1 MTAPRVTPR
10 ITPKR
15 GAWCGHGI
23 KIPGGFMRPFYI
35 TKGRCGYYR
44 IRLVDMASGLIVCD
58 RSSKTSDF
66 KAAERL
72 AWEWVRN
79 GVEPVSKRRS
89 VKQSSVSL
97 SSPDSLSSSLSVS
110 QNISAA
116 SLSDD
121 EELMLLRLLAKKHGV
136 TLSGGIE
143 AASGSMAN
151 NSAFDGAS
159 CEAASVEVIAN
170 VSENVTAAASLS
182 AKTEKDFT
190 LEKIT
195 DADLPLSL
203 AGGKFDAGRFNG
215 VRVCDFITDF
225 WTEEKSPYYEQQT
238 AHRKDINGTHCQ
250 NMRDMVRRYWKP
262 FFGECVVDS
271 LSTEI
276 LNKFFIY
283 LAADKGLKS
292 STVNKVLNSAAV
304 AFKFYCKNRKIS
316 FNPMDGIERF
326 GCDKTERGI
335 LTREEVERLFS
346 FTWANKKKQLANM
359 LAAFTG
365 MRAGEVSAL
374 RYCDI
379 YDDRIY
385 VNHNWSVVDGE
396 KDPKRHEVRWVVC
409 PPEICE
415 ALKALA
421 KKNPSFSNDSFVFF
435 SRQKTGQVPVLPE
448 AWVRG
453 LDEALEQIGITSAAR
468 KARHIDFHSWRHF
481 YATEISER
489 VQMGTAQKMLGH
501 KDASTTAIYASHESE
516 EHMQAVQNVM
526 SELSRGIRILPF
538 QLVA

>member
-1 MTAPRVTPR
+1 
-10 ITPKR
+10 
-15 GAWCGHGI
+15 
-23 KIPGGFMRPFYI
+23 MRPFYI

-58 RSSKTSDF
+58 RSSRTSDR

-72 AWEWVRN
+72 AWEWVRD
-79 GVEPVSKRRS
+79 GISPVTKKSSEKKSLDTKPSRAVSAPVENSMPLGG
-89 VKQSSVSL
+89 L
-97 SSPDSLSSSLSVS
+97 SES
-110 QNISAA
+110 
-116 SLSDD
+116 
-121 EELMLLRLLAKKHGV
+121 EELALLKLLAKKHGFSLGSESSV
-136 TLSGGIE
+136 M
-143 AASGSMAN
+143 AATK
-151 NSAFDGAS
+151 
-159 CEAASVEVIAN
+159 
-170 VSENVTAAASLS
+170 NVTVTDKNTA
-182 AKTEKDFT
+182 EKGERDFAF
-190 LEKIT
+190 EKIT

-203 AGGKFDAGRFNG
+203 SRKKFDAGIFNG
-215 VRVCDFITDF
+215 VKIADFITDF
-225 WTEEKSPYYEQQT
+225 WTEEKSPYYEQQK

-250 NMRDMVRRYWKP
+250 NMRDMVKRYWIP
-262 FFGECVVDS
+262 FFGSSTVDS
-271 LSTEI
+271 LTSEI

-304 AFKFYCKNRKIS
+304 PFKFYCKNHKIS
-316 FNPMDGIERF
+316 SNPMDGIERF

-335 LTREEVERLFS
+335 LTRKEVERLFS
-346 FTWANKKKQLANM
+346 FEWENKKKQLANM

-385 VNHNWSVVDGE
+385 VNHNWSGE

-409 PPEICE
+409 PPEICS

-421 KKNPSFSNDSFVFF
+421 KKNPSFSNDCFVFF
-435 SRQKTGQVPVLPE
+435 SRQKKGSVPVLPE

-453 LDEALEQIGITSAAR
+453 LDEALEHIGISSEAR

-481 YATEISER
+481 FATEISEK
-489 VQMGTAQKMLGH
+489 VQMGTAQKLLGH

-516 EHMQAVQNVM
+516 EHMAAVQNVM
-526 SELSRGIRILPF
+526 AEFRKNIRILPF

>member
-1 MTAPRVTPR
+1 
-10 ITPKR
+10 
-15 GAWCGHGI
+15 
-23 KIPGGFMRPFYI
+23 MRPFYI

-58 RSSKTSDF
+58 RSSRTSDR

-72 AWEWVRN
+72 AWEWVRD
-79 GVEPVSKRRS
+79 GISPVTKKSSEKKSLDTKTSRAVSAPVENSMPLGG
-89 VKQSSVSL
+89 L
-97 SSPDSLSSSLSVS
+97 SES
-110 QNISAA
+110 
-116 SLSDD
+116 
-121 EELMLLRLLAKKHGV
+121 EELALLKLLAKKHGFSLASESSV
-136 TLSGGIE
+136 M
-143 AASGSMAN
+143 AATK
-151 NSAFDGAS
+151 
-159 CEAASVEVIAN
+159 
-170 VSENVTAAASLS
+170 NVTVADKNTVENA
-182 AKTEKDFT
+182 ERDFAF
-190 LEKIT
+190 EKIT

-203 AGGKFDAGRFNG
+203 SGKKFDAGIFNG
-215 VRVCDFITDF
+215 IKIADFITDF
-225 WTEEKSPYYEQQT
+225 WTEEKSPYYEQQK

-250 NMRDMVRRYWKP
+250 NMRDMVKRYWIP
-262 FFGECVVDS
+262 FFGSSTVDS
-271 LSTEI
+271 LTSEI

-304 AFKFYCKNRKIS
+304 PFKFYCKNHKIS
-316 FNPMDGIERF
+316 SNPMDGIERF

-346 FTWANKKKQLANM
+346 FEWENKKKQLANM

-409 PPEICE
+409 PPEICS

-421 KKNPSFSNDSFVFF
+421 KKNPSFSNDCYVFF
-435 SRQKTGQVPVLPE
+435 SRQKKGSVPVLPE

-453 LDEALEQIGITSAAR
+453 LDEALEHIGISSEAR

-481 YATEISER
+481 FATEISEK
-489 VQMGTAQKMLGH
+489 VQMGTAQKLLGH

-516 EHMQAVQNVM
+516 EHMAAVQNVM
-526 SELSRGIRILPF
+526 AEFRKNIRILPF

>member
-1 MTAPRVTPR
+1 
-10 ITPKR
+10 
-15 GAWCGHGI
+15 
-23 KIPGGFMRPFYI
+23 MRPFYI

-58 RSSKTSDF
+58 RSSRTSDR

-72 AWEWVRN
+72 AWEWVRD
-79 GVEPVSKRRS
+79 GISPVTKKSSEKKSLDTKPSRAVSAPVENSMPLGG
-89 VKQSSVSL
+89 L
-97 SSPDSLSSSLSVS
+97 SES
-110 QNISAA
+110 
-116 SLSDD
+116 
-121 EELMLLRLLAKKHGV
+121 EELVLLKLLAKKHGFS
-136 TLSGGIE
+136 L
-143 AASGSMAN
+143 GSE
-151 NSAFDGAS
+151 NSVLPVA
-159 CEAASVEVIAN
+159 
-170 VSENVTAAASLS
+170 ENVTVADK
-182 AKTEKDFT
+182 KTAEIGERDFA

-203 AGGKFDAGRFNG
+203 SCKKFDAGIFNG
-215 VRVCDFITDF
+215 VKVSDFITDF
-225 WTEEKSPYYEQQT
+225 WTEEKSPYYEQQK

-250 NMRDMVRRYWKP
+250 NMRDMVKRYWIP
-262 FFGECVVDS
+262 FFGSSTVDS
-271 LSTEI
+271 LTTEI

-304 AFKFYCKNRKIS
+304 PFKFYCKNHKIS
-316 FNPMDGIERF
+316 SNPMDGIERF

-346 FTWANKKKQLANM
+346 FEWENKKKQLANM

-409 PPEICE
+409 PPEICS

-421 KKNPSFSNDSFVFF
+421 KKNPSFSNDCFVFF
-435 SRQKTGQVPVLPE
+435 SRQKKGCVPVLPE

-453 LDEALEQIGITSAAR
+453 LDEALEQIGISSEAR

-481 YATEISER
+481 FATEISER
-489 VQMGTAQKMLGH
+489 VQMGTAQKLLGH

-516 EHMQAVQNVM
+516 EHMAAVQNVM
-526 SELSRGIRILPF
+526 AEFRKNIRILPF

>member
-1 MTAPRVTPR
+1 
-10 ITPKR
+10 
-15 GAWCGHGI
+15 
-23 KIPGGFMRPFYI
+23 MRPFYI

-58 RSSKTSDF
+58 RSSRTSDR

-72 AWEWVRN
+72 AWEWVRD
-79 GVEPVSKRRS
+79 GISPVTKKSSEKKSLDTKPSRAVSAPVENSMPLGG
-89 VKQSSVSL
+89 L
-97 SSPDSLSSSLSVS
+97 SES
-110 QNISAA
+110 
-116 SLSDD
+116 
-121 EELMLLRLLAKKHGV
+121 EELALLKLLAKKHGFSLGSESSV
-136 TLSGGIE
+136 M
-143 AASGSMAN
+143 AATK
-151 NSAFDGAS
+151 
-159 CEAASVEVIAN
+159 
-170 VSENVTAAASLS
+170 NVTVADKNTVENA
-182 AKTEKDFT
+182 ERDFAF
-190 LEKIT
+190 EKIT
-195 DADLPLSL
+195 DADLPISLSCK
-203 AGGKFDAGRFNG
+203 KFDAGIFNG
-215 VRVCDFITDF
+215 VKIADFITDF
-225 WTEEKSPYYEQQT
+225 WTEEKSPYYEQQK

-250 NMRDMVRRYWKP
+250 NMRDMVKRYWIP
-262 FFGECVVDS
+262 FFGSSTVDS
-271 LSTEI
+271 LTSEI

-283 LAADKGLKS
+283 LAAEKGLKS

-304 AFKFYCKNRKIS
+304 PFKFYCKNHKIS
-316 FNPMDGIERF
+316 SNPMDGIERF

-335 LTREEVERLFS
+335 LTHKEVERLFS
-346 FTWANKKKQLANM
+346 FEWENKKKQLANM

-409 PPEICE
+409 PPEICS

-421 KKNPSFSNDSFVFF
+421 KKNPSFSNDCFVFF
-435 SRQKTGQVPVLPE
+435 SRQKKGSVPVLPE

-453 LDEALEQIGITSAAR
+453 LDEALEHIGISSEAR

-481 YATEISER
+481 FATEISEK
-489 VQMGTAQKMLGH
+489 VQMGTAQKLLGH

-516 EHMQAVQNVM
+516 EHMAAVQNVM
-526 SELSRGIRILPF
+526 AEFRKNIRILPF

>member
-1 MTAPRVTPR
+1 
-10 ITPKR
+10 
-15 GAWCGHGI
+15 
-23 KIPGGFMRPFYI
+23 MRPFYI

-58 RSSKTSDF
+58 RSSRTSDR

-72 AWEWVRN
+72 AWEWVRD
-79 GVEPVSKRRS
+79 GISPVTKKSSEKKSLDTKTSRAVSAPVENSMPLGG
-89 VKQSSVSL
+89 L
-97 SSPDSLSSSLSVS
+97 SES
-110 QNISAA
+110 
-116 SLSDD
+116 
-121 EELMLLRLLAKKHGV
+121 EEVALLKLLAKKHGFSLGSESSV
-136 TLSGGIE
+136 M
-143 AASGSMAN
+143 AATK
-151 NSAFDGAS
+151 
-159 CEAASVEVIAN
+159 
-170 VSENVTAAASLS
+170 NVTVADKNTVENA
-182 AKTEKDFT
+182 ERDFA

-203 AGGKFDAGRFNG
+203 SRKKFDAGIFNG
-215 VRVCDFITDF
+215 VKIADFITDF
-225 WTEEKSPYYEQQT
+225 WTEEKSPYYEQQK
-238 AHRKDINGTHCQ
+238 AHRKNINGTHCQ
-250 NMRDMVRRYWKP
+250 NMRDMVKRYWIP
-262 FFGECVVDS
+262 FFGSSTVDS
-271 LSTEI
+271 LTSEI

-304 AFKFYCKNRKIS
+304 PFKFYCKNHKIS
-316 FNPMDGIERF
+316 SNPMDGIERF

-346 FTWANKKKQLANM
+346 FEWENKKKQLANM

-409 PPEICE
+409 PPEICS

-421 KKNPSFSNDSFVFF
+421 KKNPSFSNDCFVFF
-435 SRQKTGQVPVLPE
+435 SRQKKGCVPVLPE

-453 LDEALEQIGITSAAR
+453 LDEALEQIGIPSEAR

-481 YATEISER
+481 FATEISER
-489 VQMGTAQKMLGH
+489 VQMGTAQKLLGH

-516 EHMQAVQNVM
+516 EHMAAVQNVM
-526 SELSRGIRILPF
+526 AEFRKNIRILPF

>member
-1 MTAPRVTPR
+1 
-10 ITPKR
+10 
-15 GAWCGHGI
+15 
-23 KIPGGFMRPFYI
+23 MRPFYI

-58 RSSKTSDF
+58 RSSRTSDR

-72 AWEWVRN
+72 AWEWVRD
-79 GVEPVSKRRS
+79 GISPVTKKSSDKKSLDTKPSRAVSAPVENS
-89 VKQSSVSL
+89 VPLGGL
-97 SSPDSLSSSLSVS
+97 SES
-110 QNISAA
+110 
-116 SLSDD
+116 
-121 EELMLLRLLAKKHGV
+121 EELALLKLLAKKHGFS
-136 TLSGGIE
+136 L
-143 AASGSMAN
+143 GSE
-151 NSAFDGAS
+151 S
-159 CEAASVEVIAN
+159 SVLPVA
-170 VSENVTAAASLS
+170 ENVTVADK
-182 AKTEKDFT
+182 KTAEIGERDFA

-203 AGGKFDAGRFNG
+203 SCKKFDAGIFNG
-215 VRVCDFITDF
+215 VKVSDFITDF
-225 WTEEKSPYYEQQT
+225 WTEEKSPYYEQQK

-250 NMRDMVRRYWKP
+250 NMRDMVKRYWIP
-262 FFGECVVDS
+262 FFGNSTVDS
-271 LSTEI
+271 LTTEI

-304 AFKFYCKNRKIS
+304 PFKFYCKNHKIS
-316 FNPMDGIERF
+316 SNPMDGIERF

-346 FTWANKKKQLANM
+346 FEWENKKKQLANM

-409 PPEICE
+409 PPEICS

-421 KKNPSFSNDSFVFF
+421 KKNPSFSNDCFVFF
-435 SRQKTGQVPVLPE
+435 SRQKKGCVPVLPE

-453 LDEALEQIGITSAAR
+453 LDEALEQIGISSEAR

-481 YATEISER
+481 FATEISEK
-489 VQMGTAQKMLGH
+489 VQMGTAQKLLGH

-516 EHMQAVQNVM
+516 EHMAAVQNVM
-526 SELSRGIRILPF
+526 AEFRKNIRILPF

>member
-1 MTAPRVTPR
+1 
-10 ITPKR
+10 
-15 GAWCGHGI
+15 
-23 KIPGGFMRPFYI
+23 MRPFYI

-58 RSSKTSDF
+58 RSSRTSDR
-66 KAAERL
+66 KAAERI
-72 AWEWVRN
+72 AWEWVRD
-79 GVEPVSKRRS
+79 GISPVTKKSSEKKSLDTKPSRAVSAPVENSMPLGE
-89 VKQSSVSL
+89 L
-97 SSPDSLSSSLSVS
+97 SES
-110 QNISAA
+110 
-116 SLSDD
+116 
-121 EELMLLRLLAKKHGV
+121 EELALLKLLAKKHGFSLGSESSV
-136 TLSGGIE
+136 M
-143 AASGSMAN
+143 AATK
-151 NSAFDGAS
+151 
-159 CEAASVEVIAN
+159 
-170 VSENVTAAASLS
+170 NVTVADKNTVENA
-182 AKTEKDFT
+182 ERDFAF
-190 LEKIT
+190 EKIT

-203 AGGKFDAGRFNG
+203 SGNRFDAGSFNG
-215 VRVCDFITDF
+215 VKVSDFITDF
-225 WTEEKSPYYEQQT
+225 WTEEKSPYYEQQK

-250 NMRDMVRRYWKP
+250 NMRDMVKRYWIP
-262 FFGECVVDS
+262 FFGNSTVDS
-271 LSTEI
+271 LTTEI

-304 AFKFYCKNRKIS
+304 PFKFYCKNHKIS
-316 FNPMDGIERF
+316 SNPMDGIERF

-346 FTWANKKKQLANM
+346 FEWENKKKQLANM

-409 PPEICE
+409 PPEICS

-421 KKNPSFSNDSFVFF
+421 KKNPSFSNDCFVFF
-435 SRQKTGQVPVLPE
+435 SRQKKGCVPVLPE

-453 LDEALEQIGITSAAR
+453 LDEALEQIGISSEAR

-481 YATEISER
+481 FATEISER
-489 VQMGTAQKMLGH
+489 VQMGTAQKLLGH

-516 EHMQAVQNVM
+516 EHMAAVQNVM
-526 SELSRGIRILPF
+526 AEFRKNIRILPF

>member
-1 MTAPRVTPR
+1 
-10 ITPKR
+10 
-15 GAWCGHGI
+15 
-23 KIPGGFMRPFYI
+23 MRPFYI

-58 RSSKTSDF
+58 RSSRTSDR

-72 AWEWVRN
+72 AWEWVRD
-79 GVEPVSKRRS
+79 GISPVTKKSSEKKSLDTKTSRAVSAPVENSMPLGG
-89 VKQSSVSL
+89 L
-97 SSPDSLSSSLSVS
+97 SES
-110 QNISAA
+110 
-116 SLSDD
+116 
-121 EELMLLRLLAKKHGV
+121 EELALLKLLAKKHGFSLGSESSV
-136 TLSGGIE
+136 M
-143 AASGSMAN
+143 AATK
-151 NSAFDGAS
+151 
-159 CEAASVEVIAN
+159 
-170 VSENVTAAASLS
+170 NVTVADKNTVENA
-182 AKTEKDFT
+182 ERDFAF
-190 LEKIT
+190 EKIT

-203 AGGKFDAGRFNG
+203 SCKKFDAGIFNG
-215 VRVCDFITDF
+215 VKIADFITDF
-225 WTEEKSPYYEQQT
+225 WTEEKSPYYEQQK

-250 NMRDMVRRYWKP
+250 NMRDMVKRYWIP
-262 FFGECVVDS
+262 FFGSSTVDS
-271 LSTEI
+271 LTTEI

-304 AFKFYCKNRKIS
+304 PFKFYRKNHKIS
-316 FNPMDGIERF
+316 SNPMDGIERF

-346 FTWANKKKQLANM
+346 FEWENKKKQLANM

-409 PPEICE
+409 PPEICS

-421 KKNPSFSNDSFVFF
+421 KKNPSFSNDCFVFF
-435 SRQKTGQVPVLPE
+435 SRQKKGCVPVLPE

-453 LDEALEQIGITSAAR
+453 LDEALEQIGISSEAR

-481 YATEISER
+481 FATEISER
-489 VQMGTAQKMLGH
+489 VQMGTAQKLLGH

-516 EHMQAVQNVM
+516 EHMAAVQNVM
-526 SELSRGIRILPF
+526 AEFRKNIRILPF

>member
-1 MTAPRVTPR
+1 
-10 ITPKR
+10 
-15 GAWCGHGI
+15 
-23 KIPGGFMRPFYI
+23 MRPFYI

-58 RSSKTSDF
+58 RSSRTSDR

-72 AWEWVRN
+72 AWEWVRD
-79 GVEPVSKRRS
+79 GISPVTKKSSEKKSLDTKPSHAVSAPVENSMPLGG
-89 VKQSSVSL
+89 L
-97 SSPDSLSSSLSVS
+97 SES
-110 QNISAA
+110 
-116 SLSDD
+116 
-121 EELMLLRLLAKKHGV
+121 EELALLKLLAKKHGFSLGSESSV
-136 TLSGGIE
+136 M
-143 AASGSMAN
+143 AATK
-151 NSAFDGAS
+151 
-159 CEAASVEVIAN
+159 
-170 VSENVTAAASLS
+170 NVTVADKNTVENA
-182 AKTEKDFT
+182 ERDFAF
-190 LEKIT
+190 EKIT

-203 AGGKFDAGRFNG
+203 SCKKFDAGIFNG
-215 VRVCDFITDF
+215 VKIADFITDF
-225 WTEEKSPYYEQQT
+225 WTEEKSPYYEQQK

-250 NMRDMVRRYWKP
+250 NMRDMVKRYWIP
-262 FFGECVVDS
+262 FFGSSTVDS
-271 LSTEI
+271 LTSEI

-304 AFKFYCKNRKIS
+304 PFKFYCKNHKIS
-316 FNPMDGIERF
+316 SNPMDGIERF

-335 LTREEVERLFS
+335 LTRKEVERLFS
-346 FTWANKKKQLANM
+346 FEWENKKKQLANM

-409 PPEICE
+409 PPEICS

-421 KKNPSFSNDSFVFF
+421 KKNPSFSNDCYVFF
-435 SRQKTGQVPVLPE
+435 SRQKKGSVPVLPE

-453 LDEALEQIGITSAAR
+453 LDEALEHIGISSEAR

-481 YATEISER
+481 FATEISEK
-489 VQMGTAQKMLGH
+489 VQMGTAQKLLGH

-516 EHMQAVQNVM
+516 EHMAAVQNVM
-526 SELSRGIRILPF
+526 AEFRKNIRILPF

>member
-1 MTAPRVTPR
+1 
-10 ITPKR
+10 
-15 GAWCGHGI
+15 
-23 KIPGGFMRPFYI
+23 MRPFYI

-58 RSSKTSDF
+58 RSSRTSDR

-72 AWEWVRN
+72 AWEWVRD
-79 GVEPVSKRRS
+79 GISPVTKKSSEKKSLDTKTSRAVSAPVENSMPLGG
-89 VKQSSVSL
+89 L
-97 SSPDSLSSSLSVS
+97 SES
-110 QNISAA
+110 
-116 SLSDD
+116 
-121 EELMLLRLLAKKHGV
+121 EELALLKLLAKKHGFSLGSESSV
-136 TLSGGIE
+136 M
-143 AASGSMAN
+143 AATK
-151 NSAFDGAS
+151 
-159 CEAASVEVIAN
+159 
-170 VSENVTAAASLS
+170 NVTVADKNTVENA
-182 AKTEKDFT
+182 ERDFAF
-190 LEKIT
+190 EKIT

-203 AGGKFDAGRFNG
+203 SCKKFDAGIFNG
-215 VRVCDFITDF
+215 VKIADFITDF
-225 WTEEKSPYYEQQT
+225 WTEEKSPYYEQQK

-250 NMRDMVRRYWKP
+250 NMRDMVKRYWIP
-262 FFGECVVDS
+262 FFGSSTVDS
-271 LSTEI
+271 LTSEI

-304 AFKFYCKNRKIS
+304 PFKFYCKNHKIS
-316 FNPMDGIERF
+316 SNPMDGIERF

-335 LTREEVERLFS
+335 LTRKEVERLFS
-346 FTWANKKKQLANM
+346 FEWENKKKQLANM

-409 PPEICE
+409 PPEICS

-421 KKNPSFSNDSFVFF
+421 KKNPSFSNDCFVFF
-435 SRQKTGQVPVLPE
+435 SRQKKGCVPVLPE

-453 LDEALEQIGITSAAR
+453 LDEALEQIGISSEAR

-481 YATEISER
+481 FATEISER
-489 VQMGTAQKMLGH
+489 VQMGTAQKLLGH

-516 EHMQAVQNVM
+516 EHMAAVQNVM
-526 SELSRGIRILPF
+526 AEFRKNIRILPF

>member
-1 MTAPRVTPR
+1 
-10 ITPKR
+10 
-15 GAWCGHGI
+15 
-23 KIPGGFMRPFYI
+23 MRPFYI

-58 RSSKTSDF
+58 RSSRTSDR

-72 AWEWVRN
+72 AWEWVRD
-79 GVEPVSKRRS
+79 GISPVTKKSSEKKSLDTKHSRAVSAPVENSMPLGG
-89 VKQSSVSL
+89 L
-97 SSPDSLSSSLSVS
+97 SES
-110 QNISAA
+110 
-116 SLSDD
+116 
-121 EELMLLRLLAKKHGV
+121 EEIALLKLLAKKHGFSLGSESSV
-136 TLSGGIE
+136 M
-143 AASGSMAN
+143 AATK
-151 NSAFDGAS
+151 
-159 CEAASVEVIAN
+159 
-170 VSENVTAAASLS
+170 NVTVTDKNTA
-182 AKTEKDFT
+182 EKGERDFAF
-190 LEKIT
+190 EKIT

-203 AGGKFDAGRFNG
+203 SRKKFDAGIFNG
-215 VRVCDFITDF
+215 IKVADFITDF
-225 WTEEKSPYYEQQT
+225 WTEEKSPYYEQQK

-250 NMRDMVRRYWKP
+250 NMRDMVKRYWIP
-262 FFGECVVDS
+262 FFGSSTVDS
-271 LSTEI
+271 LTSEI

-304 AFKFYCKNRKIS
+304 PFKFYCKNHKINS
-316 FNPMDGIERF
+316 NPMDGIERF

-335 LTREEVERLFS
+335 LTRKEVERLFS
-346 FTWANKKKQLANM
+346 FEWENKKKQLANM

-385 VNHNWSVVDGE
+385 VSHNWSVVDGE

-409 PPEICE
+409 PPEICS

-421 KKNPSFSNDSFVFF
+421 KKNPSFSNDCFVFF
-435 SRQKTGQVPVLPE
+435 SRQKKGSVPVLPE

-453 LDEALEQIGITSAAR
+453 LDEALEHIGISSEAR

-481 YATEISER
+481 FATEISEK
-489 VQMGTAQKMLGH
+489 VQMGTAQKLLGH

-516 EHMQAVQNVM
+516 EHMAAVQNVM
-526 SELSRGIRILPF
+526 AEFRKNIRILPF

>member
-1 MTAPRVTPR
+1 
-10 ITPKR
+10 
-15 GAWCGHGI
+15 
-23 KIPGGFMRPFYI
+23 MRPFYI

-58 RSSKTSDF
+58 RSSRTSDR

-72 AWEWVRN
+72 AWEWVRD
-79 GVEPVSKRRS
+79 GISPVTKKSSEKKSLDTKPSRAVSAPVENSMPLGG
-89 VKQSSVSL
+89 L
-97 SSPDSLSSSLSVS
+97 SES
-110 QNISAA
+110 
-116 SLSDD
+116 
-121 EELMLLRLLAKKHGV
+121 EELALLKLLAKKHGFLLGSESSV
-136 TLSGGIE
+136 M
-143 AASGSMAN
+143 AATK
-151 NSAFDGAS
+151 
-159 CEAASVEVIAN
+159 
-170 VSENVTAAASLS
+170 NVTVADKNTA
-182 AKTEKDFT
+182 EKEERGFAF
-190 LEKIT
+190 EKIT

-203 AGGKFDAGRFNG
+203 SRKKFDAGIFNG
-215 VRVCDFITDF
+215 IKVADFITDF
-225 WTEEKSPYYEQQT
+225 WTEEKSPYYEQQK

-250 NMRDMVRRYWKP
+250 NMRDMVKRYWIP
-262 FFGECVVDS
+262 FFGSSTVDS
-271 LSTEI
+271 LTSEI

-304 AFKFYCKNRKIS
+304 PFKFYCKNHKIS
-316 FNPMDGIERF
+316 SNPMDGIERF

-335 LTREEVERLFS
+335 LTRKEVERLFS
-346 FTWANKKKQLANM
+346 FEWENKKKQLANM

-409 PPEICE
+409 PPEICS

-421 KKNPSFSNDSFVFF
+421 KKNPSFSNDCFVFF
-435 SRQKTGQVPVLPE
+435 SRQKKGSVPVLPE

-453 LDEALEQIGITSAAR
+453 LDEALEHIGISSEAR

-481 YATEISER
+481 FATEISEK
-489 VQMGTAQKMLGH
+489 VQMGTAQKLLGH

-516 EHMQAVQNVM
+516 EK
-526 SELSRGIRILPF
+526 RGLRRCAAIPCDTGSD
-538 QLVA
+538 

>member
-1 MTAPRVTPR
+1 
-10 ITPKR
+10 
-15 GAWCGHGI
+15 
-23 KIPGGFMRPFYI
+23 MRPFYI

-58 RSSKTSDF
+58 RSSRTSDR

-72 AWEWVRN
+72 AWEWVRDGISPVTKKSSEKKSLDTN
-79 GVEPVSKRRS
+79 PCRAVSAPVENS
-89 VKQSSVSL
+89 VPLGGL
-97 SSPDSLSSSLSVS
+97 SES
-110 QNISAA
+110 
-116 SLSDD
+116 
-121 EELMLLRLLAKKHGV
+121 EELALLKLLAKKHGFSLGSESSV
-136 TLSGGIE
+136 LS
-143 AASGSMAN
+143 AT
-151 NSAFDGAS
+151 
-159 CEAASVEVIAN
+159 
-170 VSENVTAAASLS
+170 ENVTVADK
-182 AKTEKDFT
+182 KTAENAERDFA

-203 AGGKFDAGRFNG
+203 SCKKFDAGIFNG
-215 VRVCDFITDF
+215 VKVSEFITDF
-225 WTEEKSPYYEQQT
+225 WTEEKSPYYEQQK

-250 NMRDMVRRYWKP
+250 NMRDMVKRYWIP
-262 FFGECVVDS
+262 FFGNSTVDS
-271 LSTEI
+271 LTSEI

-304 AFKFYCKNRKIS
+304 PFKFYCKNHKIS
-316 FNPMDGIERF
+316 SNPMDGIERF

-346 FTWANKKKQLANM
+346 FEWENKKKQLANM

-409 PPEICE
+409 PPEICS

-421 KKNPSFSNDSFVFF
+421 KKNPSFSNDCFVFF
-435 SRQKTGQVPVLPE
+435 SRQKKGCVPVLPE

-453 LDEALEQIGITSAAR
+453 LDEALEQIGISSEAR

-481 YATEISER
+481 FATEISER
-489 VQMGTAQKMLGH
+489 VQMGTAQKLLGH

-516 EHMQAVQNVM
+516 EHMAAVQNVM
-526 SELSRGIRILPF
+526 AEFRKNIRILPF

>member
-1 MTAPRVTPR
+1 
-10 ITPKR
+10 
-15 GAWCGHGI
+15 
-23 KIPGGFMRPFYI
+23 MRPFYI

-58 RSSKTSDF
+58 RSSRTSDR

-72 AWEWVRN
+72 VWEWVRD
-79 GVEPVSKRRS
+79 GISPVTKKSSEKKSLDTKPSRAVSAPVENSMPLGG
-89 VKQSSVSL
+89 L
-97 SSPDSLSSSLSVS
+97 SES
-110 QNISAA
+110 
-116 SLSDD
+116 
-121 EELMLLRLLAKKHGV
+121 EELALLKLLAKKHGFS
-136 TLSGGIE
+136 L
-143 AASGSMAN
+143 GSESSVMATTK
-151 NSAFDGAS
+151 
-159 CEAASVEVIAN
+159 
-170 VSENVTAAASLS
+170 NVTVADKNTA
-182 AKTEKDFT
+182 EKGERDFAF
-190 LEKIT
+190 EKIT

-203 AGGKFDAGRFNG
+203 SCKKFDAGIFNG
-215 VRVCDFITDF
+215 VKVSDFITDF
-225 WTEEKSPYYEQQT
+225 WTEEKSPYYEQQK

-250 NMRDMVRRYWKP
+250 NMRDMVKRYWIP
-262 FFGECVVDS
+262 FFGSSTVDS
-271 LSTEI
+271 LTSEI

-304 AFKFYCKNRKIS
+304 PFKFYCKNHKIS
-316 FNPMDGIERF
+316 SNPMDGIERF

-346 FTWANKKKQLANM
+346 FEWENKKKQLANM

-409 PPEICE
+409 PPEICS

-421 KKNPSFSNDSFVFF
+421 KKNPSFSNDCYVFF
-435 SRQKTGQVPVLPE
+435 SRQKKGCVPVLPE

-453 LDEALEQIGITSAAR
+453 LDEALEQIGISSEAR

-481 YATEISER
+481 FATEISER
-489 VQMGTAQKMLGH
+489 VQMGTAQKLLGH
-501 KDASTTAIYASHESE
+501 KDANTTAIYASHESE
-516 EHMQAVQNVM
+516 EHMVAVQNVM
-526 SELSRGIRILPF
+526 AEFRKNIRILPF

>member
-1 MTAPRVTPR
+1 
-10 ITPKR
+10 
-15 GAWCGHGI
+15 
-23 KIPGGFMRPFYI
+23 MRPFYI

-44 IRLVDMASGLIVCD
+44 IRLVDMASGAIVCD
-58 RSSKTSDF
+58 RSSRTSDR

-72 AWEWVRN
+72 AWEWVRD
-79 GVEPVSKRRS
+79 GISPVTKKSSEKKSLDTKPSRAVSAPVENSKPLGG
-89 VKQSSVSL
+89 L
-97 SSPDSLSSSLSVS
+97 SES
-110 QNISAA
+110 
-116 SLSDD
+116 
-121 EELMLLRLLAKKHGV
+121 EELALLKLLAKKHGFS
-136 TLSGGIE
+136 L
-143 AASGSMAN
+143 GSESSVM
-151 NSAFDGAS
+151 GATK
-159 CEAASVEVIAN
+159 
-170 VSENVTAAASLS
+170 NVTVTDKNTA
-182 AKTEKDFT
+182 EKGERDFAF
-190 LEKIT
+190 EKIT

-203 AGGKFDAGRFNG
+203 SRKKFDAGIFNG
-215 VRVCDFITDF
+215 VKIADFITDF
-225 WTEEKSPYYEQQT
+225 WTEEKSPYYEQQK

-250 NMRDMVRRYWKP
+250 NMRDMVKRYWIP
-262 FFGECVVDS
+262 FFGSSTVDS
-271 LSTEI
+271 LTSEI

-304 AFKFYCKNRKIS
+304 PFKFYCKNHKIS
-316 FNPMDGIERF
+316 SNPMDGIERF

-335 LTREEVERLFS
+335 LTHKEVERLFS
-346 FTWANKKKQLANM
+346 FEWENKKKQLANM

-409 PPEICE
+409 PPEICS

-421 KKNPSFSNDSFVFF
+421 KKNPSFSNDCFVFF
-435 SRQKTGQVPVLPE
+435 SRQKKGSVPVLPE

-453 LDEALEQIGITSAAR
+453 LDEALEHIGISSEAR

-481 YATEISER
+481 FATEISEK
-489 VQMGTAQKMLGH
+489 VQMGTAQKLLGH

-516 EHMQAVQNVM
+516 EHMAAVQNVM
-526 SELSRGIRILPF
+526 AEFRKNIRILPF

>member
-1 MTAPRVTPR
+1 
-10 ITPKR
+10 
-15 GAWCGHGI
+15 
-23 KIPGGFMRPFYI
+23 MRPFYI

-58 RSSKTSDF
+58 RSSRTSDR

-72 AWEWVRN
+72 AWEWVRD
-79 GVEPVSKRRS
+79 GISPVTKKSSEKKSLDTKPSRAVSAPVENSKPLGG
-89 VKQSSVSL
+89 L
-97 SSPDSLSSSLSVS
+97 SES
-110 QNISAA
+110 
-116 SLSDD
+116 
-121 EELMLLRLLAKKHGV
+121 EELALLKLLAKKHGFSLGSESSV
-136 TLSGGIE
+136 M
-143 AASGSMAN
+143 AATK
-151 NSAFDGAS
+151 
-159 CEAASVEVIAN
+159 
-170 VSENVTAAASLS
+170 NVTVTDKNTA
-182 AKTEKDFT
+182 EKGERDFAF
-190 LEKIT
+190 EKIT

-203 AGGKFDAGRFNG
+203 SRKKFDAGIFNG
-215 VRVCDFITDF
+215 VKIADFITDF
-225 WTEEKSPYYEQQT
+225 WTEEKSPYYEQQK

-250 NMRDMVRRYWKP
+250 NMRDMVKRYWIP
-262 FFGECVVDS
+262 FFGSSTVDS
-271 LSTEI
+271 LTSEI

-304 AFKFYCKNRKIS
+304 PFKFYCKNHKIS
-316 FNPMDGIERF
+316 SNPMDGIERF

-335 LTREEVERLFS
+335 LTRKEVERLFS
-346 FTWANKKKQLANM
+346 FEWENKKKQLANM

-409 PPEICE
+409 PPEICS

-421 KKNPSFSNDSFVFF
+421 KKNPSFSNDCFVFF
-435 SRQKTGQVPVLPE
+435 SRQKKGCVPVLPE

-453 LDEALEQIGITSAAR
+453 LDEALEQIGISSEAR

-481 YATEISER
+481 FATEISER
-489 VQMGTAQKMLGH
+489 VQMGTAQKLLGH

-516 EHMQAVQNVM
+516 EHMAAVQNVM
-526 SELSRGIRILPF
+526 AEFRKNIRILPF

>member
-1 MTAPRVTPR
+1 
-10 ITPKR
+10 
-15 GAWCGHGI
+15 
-23 KIPGGFMRPFYI
+23 MRPFYI

-58 RSSKTSDF
+58 RSSRTSDR

-72 AWEWVRN
+72 AWEWVRD
-79 GVEPVSKRRS
+79 GISPVTKKSSDKKSLDTKPSRAVSAPVENS
-89 VKQSSVSL
+89 VPLGGL
-97 SSPDSLSSSLSVS
+97 SES
-110 QNISAA
+110 
-116 SLSDD
+116 
-121 EELMLLRLLAKKHGV
+121 EELALLKLLAKKHGFS
-136 TLSGGIE
+136 L
-143 AASGSMAN
+143 GSE
-151 NSAFDGAS
+151 S
-159 CEAASVEVIAN
+159 SVLPVA
-170 VSENVTAAASLS
+170 ENVTVADK
-182 AKTEKDFT
+182 KTAEIGERDFA

-203 AGGKFDAGRFNG
+203 SCKKFDAGIFNG
-215 VRVCDFITDF
+215 VKVSDFITDF
-225 WTEEKSPYYEQQT
+225 WTEEKSPYYEQQK

-250 NMRDMVRRYWKP
+250 NMRDMVKRYWIP
-262 FFGECVVDS
+262 FFGNSTVDS
-271 LSTEI
+271 LTTEI

-304 AFKFYCKNRKIS
+304 PFKFYCKNHKIS
-316 FNPMDGIERF
+316 SNPMDGIERF

-346 FTWANKKKQLANM
+346 FEWENKKKQLANM

-409 PPEICE
+409 PPEICS

-421 KKNPSFSNDSFVFF
+421 KKNPSFSNDCFVFF
-435 SRQKTGQVPVLPE
+435 SRQKKGCVPVLPE

-453 LDEALEQIGITSAAR
+453 LDEALEQIGISSEAR

-481 YATEISER
+481 FATEISER
-489 VQMGTAQKMLGH
+489 VQMGTAQKLLGH

-516 EHMQAVQNVM
+516 EHMAAVQNVM
-526 SELSRGIRILPF
+526 AEFRKNIRILPF

>member
-1 MTAPRVTPR
+1 
-10 ITPKR
+10 
-15 GAWCGHGI
+15 
-23 KIPGGFMRPFYI
+23 MRPFYI

-58 RSSKTSDF
+58 RSSRTSDR

-72 AWEWVRN
+72 AWEWVRD
-79 GVEPVSKRRS
+79 GISPVTKKSSEKKSLDTKPSRAVSAPVENSMPLGG
-89 VKQSSVSL
+89 L
-97 SSPDSLSSSLSVS
+97 SES
-110 QNISAA
+110 
-116 SLSDD
+116 
-121 EELMLLRLLAKKHGV
+121 EEVALLKLLAKKHGFSLNSESSV
-136 TLSGGIE
+136 M
-143 AASGSMAN
+143 AATK
-151 NSAFDGAS
+151 
-159 CEAASVEVIAN
+159 
-170 VSENVTAAASLS
+170 NVTVADKNTVENA
-182 AKTEKDFT
+182 ERDFAF
-190 LEKIT
+190 EKIT

-203 AGGKFDAGRFNG
+203 SGNRFDAGIFNG
-215 VRVCDFITDF
+215 IKIADFITDF
-225 WTEEKSPYYEQQT
+225 WTEEKSPYYEQQK

-250 NMRDMVRRYWKP
+250 NMRDMVKRYWIP
-262 FFGECVVDS
+262 FFGSSTVDS
-271 LSTEI
+271 LTSEI

-304 AFKFYCKNRKIS
+304 PFKFYCKNHKIS
-316 FNPMDGIERF
+316 SNPMDGIERF

-335 LTREEVERLFS
+335 LTRKEVERLFS
-346 FTWANKKKQLANM
+346 FEWENKKKQLANM

-409 PPEICE
+409 PPEICS

-421 KKNPSFSNDSFVFF
+421 KKNPSFSNDCFVFF
-435 SRQKTGQVPVLPE
+435 SRQKKGSVPVLPE

-453 LDEALEQIGITSAAR
+453 LDEALEHIGISSEAR

-481 YATEISER
+481 FATEISEK
-489 VQMGTAQKMLGH
+489 VQMGTAQKLLGH

-516 EHMQAVQNVM
+516 EHMAAVQNVM
-526 SELSRGIRILPF
+526 AEFRKNIRILPF

>member
-1 MTAPRVTPR
+1 
-10 ITPKR
+10 
-15 GAWCGHGI
+15 
-23 KIPGGFMRPFYI
+23 MRPFYI

-58 RSSKTSDF
+58 RSSRTSDR

-72 AWEWVRN
+72 AWEWVRD
-79 GVEPVSKRRS
+79 GISPVTKKSSEKKSLDTKPSRAVSAPVENSMPLGG
-89 VKQSSVSL
+89 L
-97 SSPDSLSSSLSVS
+97 SES
-110 QNISAA
+110 
-116 SLSDD
+116 
-121 EELMLLRLLAKKHGV
+121 EELALLKLLAKKHGFS
-136 TLSGGIE
+136 L
-143 AASGSMAN
+143 GSE
-151 NSAFDGAS
+151 NSVLPVA
-159 CEAASVEVIAN
+159 
-170 VSENVTAAASLS
+170 ENVTAADK
-182 AKTEKDFT
+182 KTAVNAERDFA

-203 AGGKFDAGRFNG
+203 SCKKFDAGIFNG
-215 VRVCDFITDF
+215 VKIADFITDF
-225 WTEEKSPYYEQQT
+225 WTEEKSPYYEQQK

-250 NMRDMVRRYWKP
+250 NMRDMVKRYWIP
-262 FFGECVVDS
+262 FFGNSTVDS
-271 LSTEI
+271 ITTEI

-304 AFKFYCKNRKIS
+304 PFKFYRKNHKIS
-316 FNPMDGIERF
+316 SNPMDGIERF

-346 FTWANKKKQLANM
+346 FEWENKKKQLANM

-409 PPEICE
+409 PPEICS

-421 KKNPSFSNDSFVFF
+421 KKNPSFSNDCFVFF
-435 SRQKTGQVPVLPE
+435 SRQKKGCVPVLPE

-453 LDEALEQIGITSAAR
+453 LDEALEQIGISSEAR

-481 YATEISER
+481 FATEISEK
-489 VQMGTAQKMLGH
+489 VQMGTAQKLLGH

-516 EHMQAVQNVM
+516 EHMAAVQNVM
-526 SELSRGIRILPF
+526 AEFRKNIRILPF

>member
-1 MTAPRVTPR
+1 
-10 ITPKR
+10 
-15 GAWCGHGI
+15 
-23 KIPGGFMRPFYI
+23 MRPFYI

-58 RSSKTSDF
+58 RSSRTSDR

-72 AWEWVRN
+72 AWEWVRD
-79 GVEPVSKRRS
+79 GISPVTKKSSEKKSLDTKPSRAVSAPVENSMPLGG
-89 VKQSSVSL
+89 L
-97 SSPDSLSSSLSVS
+97 SES
-110 QNISAA
+110 
-116 SLSDD
+116 
-121 EELMLLRLLAKKHGV
+121 EELALLKLLAKKHGFSLGSESSV
-136 TLSGGIE
+136 M
-143 AASGSMAN
+143 AATK
-151 NSAFDGAS
+151 
-159 CEAASVEVIAN
+159 
-170 VSENVTAAASLS
+170 NVTVADKNTVENA
-182 AKTEKDFT
+182 ERDFAF
-190 LEKIT
+190 EKIT

-203 AGGKFDAGRFNG
+203 SCKKFDAGIFNG
-215 VRVCDFITDF
+215 VKIADFITDF
-225 WTEEKSPYYEQQT
+225 WTEEKSPYYEQQK

-250 NMRDMVRRYWKP
+250 NMRDMVKRYWIP
-262 FFGECVVDS
+262 FFGNSTVDS
-271 LSTEI
+271 ITTEI

-304 AFKFYCKNRKIS
+304 PFKFYRKNHKIS
-316 FNPMDGIERF
+316 SNPMDGIERF

-346 FTWANKKKQLANM
+346 FEWENKKKQLANM

-409 PPEICE
+409 PPEICS

-421 KKNPSFSNDSFVFF
+421 KKNPSFSNDCFVFF
-435 SRQKTGQVPVLPE
+435 SRQKKGCVPVLPE

-453 LDEALEQIGITSAAR
+453 LDEALEQIGISSEAR

-481 YATEISER
+481 FATEISER
-489 VQMGTAQKMLGH
+489 VQMGTAQKLLGH

-516 EHMQAVQNVM
+516 EHMAAVQNVM
-526 SELSRGIRILPF
+526 AEFRKNIRILPF

>member
-1 MTAPRVTPR
+1 
-10 ITPKR
+10 
-15 GAWCGHGI
+15 
-23 KIPGGFMRPFYI
+23 MRPFYI

-58 RSSKTSDF
+58 RSSRTSDR

-72 AWEWVRN
+72 AWEWVRD
-79 GVEPVSKRRS
+79 GISPVTKKSSEKKSLDTKPSRAVSAPVENSMPLGE
-89 VKQSSVSL
+89 L
-97 SSPDSLSSSLSVS
+97 SES
-110 QNISAA
+110 
-116 SLSDD
+116 
-121 EELMLLRLLAKKHGV
+121 EELALLKLLAKKHGFSLGSESSV
-136 TLSGGIE
+136 M
-143 AASGSMAN
+143 AATK
-151 NSAFDGAS
+151 
-159 CEAASVEVIAN
+159 
-170 VSENVTAAASLS
+170 NVTFADKNTAENA
-182 AKTEKDFT
+182 ERDFAF
-190 LEKIT
+190 EKIT

-203 AGGKFDAGRFNG
+203 SCKKFDAGIFNG
-215 VRVCDFITDF
+215 VKVSDFITDF
-225 WTEEKSPYYEQQT
+225 WTEEKSPYYEQQK

-250 NMRDMVRRYWKP
+250 NMRDMVKRYWIP
-262 FFGECVVDS
+262 FFGSSTVDS
-271 LSTEI
+271 LTSEI

-304 AFKFYCKNRKIS
+304 PFKFYCKNHKIS
-316 FNPMDGIERF
+316 SNPMDGIERF

-346 FTWANKKKQLANM
+346 FEWENKKKQLANM

-409 PPEICE
+409 PPEICS

-421 KKNPSFSNDSFVFF
+421 KKNPSFSNDCYVFF
-435 SRQKTGQVPVLPE
+435 SRQKKGSVPVLPE

-453 LDEALEQIGITSAAR
+453 LDEALEQIGISSEAR

-481 YATEISER
+481 FATEISER
-489 VQMGTAQKMLGH
+489 VQMGTAQKLLGH

-516 EHMQAVQNVM
+516 EHMAAVQNVM
-526 SELSRGIRILPF
+526 AEFRKNIRILPF

>member
-1 MTAPRVTPR
+1 
-10 ITPKR
+10 
-15 GAWCGHGI
+15 
-23 KIPGGFMRPFYI
+23 MRPFYI

-58 RSSKTSDF
+58 RSSRTSDR

-72 AWEWVRN
+72 AWEWVRD
-79 GVEPVSKRRS
+79 GISPVTKKSSEKKSLDTKHSRAVSAPVENSMPLGG
-89 VKQSSVSL
+89 L
-97 SSPDSLSSSLSVS
+97 SES
-110 QNISAA
+110 
-116 SLSDD
+116 
-121 EELMLLRLLAKKHGV
+121 EEIALLKLLAKKHGFSLGSESSV
-136 TLSGGIE
+136 M
-143 AASGSMAN
+143 AATK
-151 NSAFDGAS
+151 
-159 CEAASVEVIAN
+159 
-170 VSENVTAAASLS
+170 NVTVTDKNTA
-182 AKTEKDFT
+182 EKGERDFAF
-190 LEKIT
+190 EKIT

-203 AGGKFDAGRFNG
+203 SCKKFDAGIFNG
-215 VRVCDFITDF
+215 VKIADFITDF
-225 WTEEKSPYYEQQT
+225 WTEEKSPYYEQQK

-250 NMRDMVRRYWKP
+250 NMRDMVKRYWIP
-262 FFGECVVDS
+262 FFGSSTVDS
-271 LSTEI
+271 LTSEI

-304 AFKFYCKNRKIS
+304 PFKFYCKNHKIS
-316 FNPMDGIERF
+316 SNPMDGIERF

-335 LTREEVERLFS
+335 LTRKEVERLFS
-346 FTWANKKKQLANM
+346 FEWENKKKQLANM

-409 PPEICE
+409 PPEICS

-421 KKNPSFSNDSFVFF
+421 KKNPSFSNDCYVFF
-435 SRQKTGQVPVLPE
+435 SRQKKGSVPVLPE

-453 LDEALEQIGITSAAR
+453 LDEALEHIGISSEAR

-481 YATEISER
+481 FATEISEK
-489 VQMGTAQKMLGH
+489 VQMGTAQKLLGH

-516 EHMQAVQNVM
+516 EHMAAVQNVM
-526 SELSRGIRILPF
+526 AEFRKNIRILPF

>member
-1 MTAPRVTPR
+1 
-10 ITPKR
+10 
-15 GAWCGHGI
+15 
-23 KIPGGFMRPFYI
+23 MRPFYI

-58 RSSKTSDF
+58 RSSRTSDR

-72 AWEWVRN
+72 VWEWVRD
-79 GVEPVSKRRS
+79 GISPVTKKSSEKKSLDTKPSRAVSAPVENSMPLGG
-89 VKQSSVSL
+89 L
-97 SSPDSLSSSLSVS
+97 SES
-110 QNISAA
+110 
-116 SLSDD
+116 
-121 EELMLLRLLAKKHGV
+121 EELALLKLLAKKHGFS
-136 TLSGGIE
+136 LGFE
-143 AASGSMAN
+143 K
-151 NSAFDGAS
+151 
-159 CEAASVEVIAN
+159 SVLPVA
-170 VSENVTAAASLS
+170 ENVTVADK
-182 AKTEKDFT
+182 KTAEIGERDFA

-203 AGGKFDAGRFNG
+203 SCKKFDAGIFNG
-215 VRVCDFITDF
+215 VKVSDFITDF
-225 WTEEKSPYYEQQT
+225 WTEEKSPYYEQQK

-250 NMRDMVRRYWKP
+250 NMRDMVKRYWIP
-262 FFGECVVDS
+262 FFGNSTVDS
-271 LSTEI
+271 LTTEI

-304 AFKFYCKNRKIS
+304 PFKFYCKNHKIS
-316 FNPMDGIERF
+316 SNPMDGIERF

-346 FTWANKKKQLANM
+346 FEWENKKKQLANM

-409 PPEICE
+409 PPEICS

-421 KKNPSFSNDSFVFF
+421 KKNPSFSNDCYVFF
-435 SRQKTGQVPVLPE
+435 SRQKKGSVPVLPE

-453 LDEALEQIGITSAAR
+453 LDEALEHIGISSEAR

-481 YATEISER
+481 FATEISER
-489 VQMGTAQKMLGH
+489 VQMGTAQKLLGH

-516 EHMQAVQNVM
+516 EHMAAVQNVM
-526 SELSRGIRILPF
+526 AEFRKNIRILPF